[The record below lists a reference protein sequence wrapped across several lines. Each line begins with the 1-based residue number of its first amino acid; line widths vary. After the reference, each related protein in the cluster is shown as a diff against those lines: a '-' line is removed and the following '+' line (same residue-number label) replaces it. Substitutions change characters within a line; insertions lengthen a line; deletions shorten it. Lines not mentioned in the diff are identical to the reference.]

1 MTRLGLCVIACL
13 LVAVKSASAQ
23 QPPSRRSFH
32 DRYADL
38 VANPRRLSDSTR
50 LGELFRVNWEY
61 LMTEFPEFA
70 TYVEIGRASCRE
82 RVKIWGCAAALKS
95 KRTACVPL

>member
-13 LVAVKSASAQ
+13 LVAVKGTSAQ
-23 QPPSRRSFH
+23 QPSGRSFH

-50 LGELFRVNWEY
+50 LGELFRVNWE
-61 LMTEFPEFA
+61 
-70 TYVEIGRASCRE
+70 
-82 RVKIWGCAAALKS
+82 
-95 KRTACVPL
+95 